1 MNVQPFYAAMGSMEY
16 SEMVV
21 ILYVLYL
28 YLIIYIY
35 LVNMCIHLMEN
46 YIF

>member
-1 MNVQPFYAAMGSMEY
+1 MGSMEY

-46 YIF
+46 YIL